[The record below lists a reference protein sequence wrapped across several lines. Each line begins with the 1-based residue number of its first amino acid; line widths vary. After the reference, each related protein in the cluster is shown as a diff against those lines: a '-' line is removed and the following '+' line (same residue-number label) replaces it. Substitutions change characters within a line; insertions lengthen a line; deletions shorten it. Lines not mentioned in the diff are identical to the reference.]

1 MFLTR
6 TAGLEPAQ
14 HLHVGWVSNP
24 LRYRL
29 RHVRQDFRIP
39 RIIINIERLH
49 LENHPGAAQQLTY
62 VTSGENSGLRTI
74 AITEIVLS
82 P

>member
-14 HLHVGWVSNP
+14 HLHVGWDSNP

-29 RHVRQDFRIP
+29 RHVRKF
-39 RIIINIERLH
+39 H
-49 LENHPGAAQQLTY
+49 HENHPGAAQQLTY
-62 VTSGENSGLRTI
+62 VTSGENLGLRTI

>member
-1 MFLTR
+1 MLDGLATHCD
-6 TAGLEPAQ
+6 TDYATSAGF
-14 HLHVGWVSNP
+14 
-24 LRYRL
+24 
-29 RHVRQDFRIP
+29 QDTP
-39 RIIINIERLH
+39 DYINIERLH

>member
-29 RHVRQDFRIP
+29 RHVRRTP
-39 RIIINIERLH
+39 GYTEVIINIEKLH
-49 LENHPGAAQQLTY
+49 LENHPGAAQQLTN